1 MSDITISVIQPPSTT
16 INVGVDETTLI
27 QAGMGLPPHSVTH
40 ISGGSD
46 ELNHNLLAGLQ
57 GGSGS
62 QYYHL
67 SSGQYFNLTTGDVV
81 RPSETGQFYP
91 NSNPSGFIT
100 GVDLSSYATQNYVT
114 GISGELQS
122 QINSLAEDSNTIIGL
137 SIFL

>member
-27 QAGMGLPPHSVTH
+27 QAGISFPTHSVTH

-46 ELNHNLLAGLQ
+46 ELNHNSLAGLQ

-81 RPSETGQFYP
+81 RPSETGQFYSS
-91 NSNPSGFIT
+91 NNPSGYAAT
-100 GVDLSSYATQNYVT
+100 GYVT
-114 GISGELQS
+114 GISGELQT
-122 QINSLAEDSNTIIGL
+122 QINSLVENSNTIIGL